1 MGMGTGSAQKKNA
14 GNTREHKGTPRN
26 TRIAT
31 KKRTASRK
39 TQANQKQTMANNK
52 QTASKPQAKI
62 HPKMSP
68 KCIQN
73 PPKMLPKAS
82 QNAPPDRV
90 LNKIEFSAA
99 NSPHFG
105 PQGSPRFPN

>member
-1 MGMGTGSAQKKNA
+1 
-14 GNTREHKGTPRN
+14 
-26 TRIAT
+26 
-31 KKRTASRK
+31 
-39 TQANQKQTMANNK
+39 MANNK

-62 HPKMSP
+62 HPQMSL

-82 QNAPPDRV
+82 QNAPPDGV
-90 LNKIEFSAA
+90 LNKTIFSTA

-105 PQGSPRFPN
+105 PQGSPKGSQMIPKSHQKGEQTR